1 MYCTIQGVVCQGFR
15 QTFTF
20 PTNLANAASSAVM
33 YESGLILAIYNRTLQ
48 QTFQEYKVYDAVVK
62 ALHGDREVKIDVN

>member
-1 MYCTIQGVVCQGFR
+1 
-15 QTFTF
+15 
-20 PTNLANAASSAVM
+20 M

-62 ALHGDREVKIDVN
+62 ALHGDHKVKIDVN